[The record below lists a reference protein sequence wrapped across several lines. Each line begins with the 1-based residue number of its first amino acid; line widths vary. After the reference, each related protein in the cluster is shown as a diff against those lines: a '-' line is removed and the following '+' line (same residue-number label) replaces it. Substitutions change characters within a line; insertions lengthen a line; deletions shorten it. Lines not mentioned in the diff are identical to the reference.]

1 MRNKRPLEMLIGGII
16 LVVGLVLVT
25 FAIINL
31 RRSDETELT
40 RIVASNYI
48 GYDIARAVT
57 GKPEEV
63 SMLLKPGAEMHSF
76 EPTPEDIL
84 KIKNAELFIY
94 VGGESE
100 KWIEEIL
107 ENNEIPSEKTLRLM
121 DLVEL
126 KDEEIV
132 EGMEEGAPDE
142 ESAEHEEYDEHI
154 WTSPTNMRQLIDGV
168 RMKLTMIDPATSKQY
183 GMNASRYESRFVDI
197 DRKVREIV
205 SSSNKNELVFADRF
219 PFRYFVDEYDI
230 KYYAAFPGCA
240 EQTEASASTIAF
252 LIKKVREDG
261 IGVVLKTELTSDKLA
276 KTISEE
282 TGAKIMTLNAG
293 HNISAEDFRKGV
305 RYADIMEEN
314 IEVLKEA
321 LK

>member
-1 MRNKRPLEMLIGGII
+1 MRNKRILGMIAGGIV
-16 LVVGLVLVT
+16 LVVGLVLAAM
-25 FAIINL
+25 AIVNI
-31 RRSDETELT
+31 RRNSEVQMT

-63 SMLLKPGAEMHSF
+63 SMLLRPGAEMHSF

-84 KIKNAELFIY
+84 RIKNAELFIY
-94 VGGESE
+94 IGGESE
-100 KWIEEIL
+100 EWIEEIL
-107 ENNEIPSEKTLRLM
+107 ENNEISSEKTLRLM

-132 EGMEEGAPDE
+132 EGMEEAPDE

-197 DRKVREIV
+197 DRKIREIV
-205 SSSNKNELVFADRF
+205 NSSNKNELVFADRF

-252 LIKKVREDG
+252 LIKKVKEDR

-293 HNISAEDFRKGV
+293 HNISAEDFKEGV

>member
-1 MRNKRPLEMLIGGII
+1 
-16 LVVGLVLVT
+16 
-25 FAIINL
+25 
-31 RRSDETELT
+31 
-40 RIVASNYI
+40 
-48 GYDIARAVT
+48 
-57 GKPEEV
+57 
-63 SMLLKPGAEMHSF
+63 
-76 EPTPEDIL
+76 
-84 KIKNAELFIY
+84 
-94 VGGESE
+94 
-100 KWIEEIL
+100 
-107 ENNEIPSEKTLRLM
+107 
-121 DLVEL
+121 
-126 KDEEIV
+126 
-132 EGMEEGAPDE
+132 
-142 ESAEHEEYDEHI
+142 
-154 WTSPTNMRQLIDGV
+154 MRQLIDGV

-197 DRKVREIV
+197 DRKIREIV
-205 SSSNKNELVFADRF
+205 NSSNKNELVFADRF

-252 LIKKVREDG
+252 LIKKVKEDG

-314 IEVLKEA
+314 VEVLKEA

>member
-1 MRNKRPLEMLIGGII
+1 MRNKRILGMIAGGIV
-16 LVVGLVLVT
+16 LVVGLVLAAM
-25 FAIINL
+25 AIVNI
-31 RRSDETELT
+31 RRNSEVQMT

-57 GKPEEV
+57 GRPEEV

-84 KIKNAELFIY
+84 RIKNAELFIY
-94 VGGESE
+94 IGGESE

-107 ENNEIPSEKTLRLM
+107 ENNEISSEKALRLM

-132 EGMEEGAPDE
+132 EGMEEETSE
-142 ESAEHEEYDEHI
+142 EVNAEHEEYDEHI

-197 DRKVREIV
+197 DRKIREIV
-205 SSSNKNELVFADRF
+205 NSSNKNELVFADRF

-252 LIKKVREDG
+252 LIKKVKEDR

>member
-1 MRNKRPLEMLIGGII
+1 
-16 LVVGLVLVT
+16 
-25 FAIINL
+25 
-31 RRSDETELT
+31 
-40 RIVASNYI
+40 
-48 GYDIARAVT
+48 
-57 GKPEEV
+57 
-63 SMLLKPGAEMHSF
+63 MHSF

-94 VGGESE
+94 IGGESE

-107 ENNEIPSEKTLRLM
+107 ENNEISSEKTLRLM

-132 EGMEEGAPDE
+132 EGMEEETSE
-142 ESAEHEEYDEHI
+142 EVNAEHEEYDEHI

-197 DRKVREIV
+197 DRKIREIV
-205 SSSNKNELVFADRF
+205 NSSNKNELVFADRF

-252 LIKKVREDG
+252 LIKKVKEDG